1 MKRQEAIR
9 QNSFSLGEK
18 LVQLDHFLIHS
29 ADGTLPLSKLEADL
43 LSQLALRPGQ
53 PVTKELLLKKVWGYS
68 PKVVSRAPHFTVLRL
83 RKKLE
88 PDPSN
93 PRYLK
98 SVYGVGYA
106 LHEVTFTNQI
116 TAPTA
121 KRDTGGFF
129 GRETE
134 ITRILNDL
142 GLETQVICIEGPGG
156 FGKTRLAQE
165 VLQRWSAAKAQKAY
179 WVNLNNSQS
188 STEFLHQVCKSL
200 DVKSATKDPEKAL
213 IQALQA
219 RGKTLILLDQFEQL
233 EIETTDILQRI
244 LNAIPTLQVVLTS
257 QHYPQLHSA
266 SRIRLNSL
274 NPKDATA
281 LFWHT
286 ARREAG
292 DALETEALPLLLKKL
307 DGSPL
312 AIKLLAA
319 QAQCMTVQELLA
331 DLEEKPNFQSIVQA
345 SWKLLTPLEQRA
357 LKALSP
363 FKGSLDTTA
372 ALHLFALELASNQPS
387 ARNLLNALVQ
397 KSVVESTL
405 DNKGGNFRLLETLRT
420 FAHQKVQTSETDQIA
435 MDHCLTMASWSER
448 MSELNAKQGE
458 AAVFKAFRGELA
470 DLQKAHNHA
479 LKHCPEHSLSIAA
492 CTELFIKYH
501 YTSDTRIALW
511 TTTLNTLPDE
521 NRPERLS
528 ALRHLGDAYR
538 VANRFEMA
546 ASNLQLAIQGAED
559 LGLPLEKHKSQLT
572 LGAVHVR
579 QGQFEAAKTISE
591 KALKG
596 ATALENELLCMQA
609 HANLGVI
616 AMLMGALE
624 TAEGHYTPMHILAR
638 RRGDIW
644 TEGLALSHLGNI
656 ALHQDRLDEAGTRY
670 TQAIQRLETHPDPLL
685 KAVNLG
691 NLGVIQ
697 MEKSAWTD
705 AETKLR
711 RACQLFQELGDTQRE
726 GTYLINIALAHLAQN
741 NALSALDVALE
752 SELLAQKGDQLCL
765 AHIHAYLG
773 GILNVLA
780 RTEDAEKQFGKA
792 RSVFEQLGSKD
803 GLILT
808 GICGGLPV
816 DSVALAQASSQSSD
830 IRIARLVF
838 RQPAD

>member
-1 MKRQEAIR
+1 MKRQEKSR
-9 QNSFSLGEK
+9 QNSFSLGEN
-18 LVQLDHFLIHS
+18 LVQLDHFLIHC

-43 LSQLALRPGQ
+43 LGQLALRPGQ
-53 PVTKELLLKKVWGYS
+53 PVTKEALLKNVWGYS

-106 LHEVTFTNQI
+106 LHEVIFTAQL

-121 KRDTGGFF
+121 KSATDVFF

-134 ITRILNDL
+134 LKRILLALKNQ
-142 GLETQVICIEGPGG
+142 TQAICIEGPGG
-156 FGKTRLAQE
+156 FGKTRLAHE
-165 VLQRWSAAKAQKAY
+165 VLQRWSTDKSQKAY
-179 WVNLNNSQS
+179 WINLSNCK
-188 STEFLHQVCKSL
+188 STTQFLHQVCKGL
-200 DVKSATKDPEKAL
+200 DVQSTAMDPEKAL
-213 IQALQA
+213 IQALPA
-219 RGKTLILLDQFEQL
+219 RGSTLMVLDQFEHL
-233 EIETTDILQRI
+233 EIDTTGTLQRL
-244 LNAIPTLQVVLTS
+244 LNAIPTLQVILTS
-257 QHYPQLHSA
+257 QHNPQLNSA
-266 SRIRLNSL
+266 CRIRLSSL
-274 NPKDATA
+274 KPKDAAA

-292 DALETEALPLLLKKL
+292 DTVETKALPLLLQKL

-363 FKGSLDTTA
+363 FNGSLDTAA
-372 ALHLFALELASNQPS
+372 ALQLLARELTSSQPS
-387 ARNLLNALVQ
+387 ARDLLNALVQ

-405 DNKGGNFRLLETLRT
+405 DNKSGNFRLLETLRT
-420 FAHQKVQTSETDQIA
+420 FAHQKVQPKETAQIA
-435 MDHCLTMASWSER
+435 MAHCLTMASWSER
-448 MSELNAKQGE
+448 MSELNARQGE
-458 AAVFKAFRGELA
+458 AAVFMAFRGDLA

-479 LKHCPEHSLSIAA
+479 LNHCPDHSLSIAA

-501 YTSDTRIALW
+501 YTRDTRIALW
-511 TTTLNTLPDE
+511 TSTLRTLPEKDS
-521 NRPERLS
+521 PERLS

-538 VANRFEMA
+538 VANRFEKA
-546 ASNLQLAIQGAED
+546 ESHLHLAIQGAED

-579 QGQFEAAKTISE
+579 QGQFESAKTISE

-656 ALHQDRLDEAGTRY
+656 ALHHNRLDEAGARY
-670 TQAIQRLETHPDPLL
+670 SQAIQRLETHPDPLL

-705 AETKLR
+705 AEEQLR

-741 NALSALDVALE
+741 KALSALDVALE